1 MKRKAY
7 GLRFERA
14 MQEASRFPRDT
25 RFFLVGRYV
34 QDRNREEVWVGT
46 VVAVAGA
53 RPVDVTQLVRA
64 GLMLPPGKSIQTKFP
79 RRLFEDFVDGVRSSH
94 GERLWRPEVVVTVGA
109 GSDGI
114 TGVADELRGRDDVLY
129 NEPAGVPSTTP

>member
-1 MKRKAY
+1 MKRRAY
-7 GLRFERA
+7 ATRFEQSMR
-14 MQEASRFPRDT
+14 EVSRFPRDT
-25 RFFLVGRYV
+25 RFFMVGRYV
-34 QDRNREEVWVGT
+34 QDRNREEVWLGT

-53 RPVDVTQLVRA
+53 RPVDVTQVVRA

-79 RRLFEDFVDGVRSSH
+79 RRLFEDFMEGVRSH
-94 GERLWRPEVVVTVGA
+94 VEREWRPEVVVTVGA

-114 TGVADELRGRDDVLY
+114 VGVSDELRGRDDVLY

>member
-7 GLRFERA
+7 ATRFEQA
-14 MQEASRFPRDT
+14 MREASRFPRDT
-25 RFFLVGRYV
+25 RFFMVGRYV
-34 QDRNREEVWVGT
+34 QDRNREEVWLGT

-64 GLMLPPGKSIQTKFP
+64 GLMLTPGRAIQTRFP
-79 RRLFEDFVDGVRSSH
+79 RRLFEDFVEGVRSSH
-94 GERLWRPEVVVTVGA
+94 GERDWKPEVVVTVGA

-114 TGVADELRGRDDVLY
+114 VGVADELRGRDDVLY